1 MYIFTYIT
9 LHACLCAVFDDP
21 EDDYGLQDSG
31 GMPLDASAD
40 PQAHL
45 PPDLQDLPPPVAMI
59 SRTRPTR
66 LAQGNVHCWSACL

>member
-45 PPDLQDLPPPVAMI
+45 TGSSGPAATSGNDFPDAPYKTCA
-59 SRTRPTR
+59 R
-66 LAQGNVHCWSACL
+66 